1 MTLPGIITYT
11 GLLDQRERSLQIV
24 EEDPGVPAPTPVL
37 AEDGTTLPPRD
48 GLAEQDHGRFSIVR
62 NPLESGRSRFLTDSM
77 GRRRECPNSPPLLDL
92 TFSPGW
98 LGPSST
104 WAYSRRVLSLIQE
117 YLGQHESPDIPLNVD
132 AQAIK
137 LDWPSSREVIPQPTV
152 DIPSLDYALYLT
164 NTVKF
169 HLGQTFHIFDEENF
183 MRGLHE
189 FYRKGPTQG
198 LTTDTRIWHIQFLLV
213 MAFGK
218 ALLVPG
224 EPGKSPPGGALVSR
238 ALELLPDNQGLYQD
252 PVLSME
258 ILCCLALY
266 LQSVDHRNS
275 AFTYVRQ
282 VAMLPLRLF
291 N

>member
-1 MTLPGIITYT
+1 M
-11 GLLDQRERSLQIV
+11 R
-24 EEDPGVPAPTPVL
+24 A
-37 AEDGTTLPPRD
+37 RD
-48 GLAEQDHGRFSIVR
+48 GFAEQDHGSLSIIR

-77 GRRRECPNSPPLLDL
+77 GRRRECSSSPSLLDL
-92 TFSPGW
+92 TLFPGW

-183 MRGLHE
+183 MCGLHE
-189 FYRKGPTQG
+189 FYRIGPKQG
-198 LTTDTRIWHIQFLLV
+198 VTIDTRLWHIQFLLV

-224 EPGKSPPGGALVSR
+224 EPGKSPPGGGLVSR

-252 PVLSME
+252 PALSME

-275 AFTYVRQ
+275 AFTYVR
-282 VAMLPLRLF
+282 
-291 N
+291 